1 MKAFKLLKSNKEIY
15 EEETGIQNDRSRL
28 YALFSSWKL
37 YVKERVL
44 LKRYLI
50 ECGESPTDISLMSTG
65 HLRENAASGHF
76 SFRNSNASA
85 YK

>member
-1 MKAFKLLKSNKEIY
+1 MKVFKVLKRNEGVS
-15 EEETGIQNDRSRL
+15 EEEAGTQNDRSRL

-50 ECGESPTDISLMSTG
+50 ECGESPTNISLMSTG

-85 YK
+85 FI